1 VSTENKTPLVTIGMP
16 VYNEERFLQHALDSL
31 LAQDYA
37 NFQILISDN
46 ASTDATGDI
55 GRRAAESDQRVLYS
69 RTAENIGSTANFR
82 RVADMAQGK
91 YFIWAAGHDEWSSDL
106 ISSSVDMLESNPSA
120 AIAFADSHWMGE
132 SGDRDDRDTAYED
145 TRGKGLIGR
154 FFTVFWGNMHP
165 VLSLMRLDYLRRTRD
180 MQAFAGADLVLLSE
194 MVLQG
199 DFVRVPDAW
208 WHRRDVRTT
217 ETHRER
223 MRRYMSA
230 EFGQSNSAL
239 DRRFPLLRLPIALAA
254 AVWRSQN
261 SLPQRIILLLSL
273 LPLMPI
279 RYIVGVRK
287 ANKNSRS

>member
-1 VSTENKTPLVTIGMP
+1 VSTVNTHPLVTIGMP

-37 NFQILISDN
+37 NLQILISDN

-55 GRRAAESDQRVLYS
+55 GRQAAEADKRVLY
-69 RTAENIGSTANFR
+69 TCTDENIGVAANFR

-145 TRGKGLIGR
+145 TRGKSLFGR

-165 VLSLMRLDYLRRTRD
+165 VLSLMRLDYLRRTKNI
-180 MQAFAGADLVLLSE
+180 QAFAGADLVLLSE
-194 MVLQG
+194 MALQG

-208 WHRRDVRTT
+208 WHRRDVRRK
-217 ETHRER
+217 ESHRER
-223 MRRYMSA
+223 MRRYAGA
-230 EFGQSNSAL
+230 EFGQSNSSL

-261 SLPQRIILLLSL
+261 SLLQRVVLLLSL
-273 LPLMPI
+273 LPLMPV